1 MSIIYTSKSQAE
13 ELKHFVETK
22 SKSDIVGFYHHENR
36 TYRKANKEEWSGQL
50 KAFRQY
56 RKEAKL
62 TINIRN
68 HRDPMIQGKQFYIL
82 VVQSL
87 DESGKIQG
95 NIDPMGLAF
104 DTGSFLVSGL
114 IYAFTNKDNRDKSYK
129 YIMGIKA

>member
-1 MSIIYTSKSQAE
+1 MSIIYTTKSQKE

-22 SKSDIVGFYHHENR
+22 SKSDIVGFYHHAHG
-36 TYRKANKEEWSGQL
+36 TYRKANKEEWSEQL

-62 TINIRN
+62 TINIKN
-68 HRDPMIQGKQFYIL
+68 HRDPMIQGKQFYTM
-82 VVQSL
+82 VVQAL
-87 DESGKIQG
+87 DETGDIQG

-104 DTGSFLVSGL
+104 DDGCFLVSVL

-129 YIMGIKA
+129 YIMGIKD